1 MYRRKRRGP
10 RTLPCGT
17 PTVIGCVEEFAPFV
31 YTYWLLLLRRMTET
45 QLEVCVDSL
54 DSAIAAVDG
63 GADRLELCSALSE
76 GGLTPTP
83 GLLAAVKKHISRP
96 VDVYVGLLYCFMF
109 MYIYSGPPHNDHLRM
124 RPIMFCIVRP
134 RAGPMV
140 YSEGEVEVILKDAEI
155 LKNTGADG
163 FVFGALNA
171 DGLIDKKLCKQ
182 FREATCDLP
191 CTFHRAFDFLPDPLS
206 GLETVIELGYQ
217 RILTSGGKATAL
229 EGSDVL
235 ASLVTA
241 ARGRIVIMAGAGVK
255 SNNVANI
262 IALTGVTQCHASAR
276 VCREFKFEWTTGAK
290 MGSGNDN
297 VVWVACPEE

>member
-1 MYRRKRRGP
+1 MVNCIKIF
-10 RTLPCGT
+10 T
-17 PTVIGCVEEFAPFV
+17 
-31 YTYWLLLLRRMTET
+31 RMTET

-96 VDVYVGLLYCFMF
+96 VDV
-109 MYIYSGPPHNDHLRM
+109 
-124 RPIMFCIVRP
+124 FCIVRP

-297 VVWVACPEE
+297 VVWVACPEESPTKVW